1 MKRILF
7 LMVGAALLLCSCG
20 KSTSRTLTSA
30 SGSIYEALIV
40 MDDSLWNGEP
50 GEMVRS
56 VMAADMVCMPQME
69 PLFKVSQVSF
79 AEYDDIFK
87 PSRNLLLIDVNPN
100 KYTANKIVYKKDY
113 YAKPQAYCRI
123 QSPSREAFEALWQ
136 EKGEQVGE
144 FFVRQE
150 LERQGKFYKGYT
162 QTDASKA
169 VDKHFGSEMLI
180 PEDYM
185 LVRDSSDFV
194 WAVNDKGSARRDIMI
209 WSYPYTDEKQL
220 TQEYLIHKRDSIMKS
235 HVRGSLAESYM
246 GTEHRNFPPVFT
258 PISVQDNAYAAE
270 IRGLWRFFGESM
282 GGPFVQH
289 TRIDE
294 TTGRVIT
301 AEVFVFAPGQTKRNL
316 LRQAE
321 AILYTWKLPQERN
334 ALKEVEVSVQDSVQ

>member
-1 MKRILF
+1 MIMKRIFFYLTLIAIAF
-7 LMVGAALLLCSCG
+7 CSCKG
-20 KSTSRTLTSA
+20 STGRTLTSA
-30 SGSIYEALIV
+30 TGSIYEALIV
-40 MDDSLWNGEP
+40 MNDSLWDGEA
-50 GEMVRS
+50 GKMVRD

-69 PLFKVSQVSF
+69 PTFTISQVSF

-100 KYTANKIVYKKDY
+100 KYTANKIVYQKDY
-113 YAKPQAYCRI
+113 YSTPQAYCRI
-123 QSPSREAFEALWQ
+123 QSPSREAFEALWK
-136 EKGEQVGE
+136 EKGQQVCD

-150 LERQGKFYKGYT
+150 LERQGKFYKGYLHT
-162 QTDASKA
+162 TAATA

-185 LVRDSSDFV
+185 LVRDSADFV

-209 WSYPYTDEKQL
+209 WSYPYTDANML
-220 TQEYLIHKRDSIMKS
+220 TQEYLIHKRDSIMKA
-235 HVRGSLAESYM
+235 HVSGAIEGSYT
-246 GTEHRNFPPVFT
+246 GTEFKNFPPIFT

-270 IRGLWRFFGESM
+270 VRGLWKMFNGGAM

-289 TRIDE
+289 TRVDE

-301 AEVFVFAPGQTKRNL
+301 AEVFLFAPGQTKRNL

-334 ALKEVEVSVQDSVQ
+334 VIREVEVGVSD

>member
-1 MKRILF
+1 MKRFFFYLTFIAFLF
-7 LMVGAALLLCSCG
+7 ASCG
-20 KSTSRTLTSA
+20 KNTGRTLTSA
-30 SGSIYEALIV
+30 TGSIYELLIV
-40 MDDSLWNGEP
+40 MNDSLWDGEA
-50 GEMVRS
+50 GEMVRN
-56 VMAADMVCMPQME
+56 VMAADMVCLPQME
-69 PLFKVSQVSF
+69 PLFTVSQVSF

-100 KYTANKIVYKKDY
+100 KYTANKVVYHKDY

-123 QSPSREAFEALWQ
+123 QSPSREAFEVFWQ
-136 EKGEQVGE
+136 EKGKQVEQ

-150 LERQGKFYKGYT
+150 LERQGKFYKAYT
-162 QTDASKA
+162 QTTAAKA
-169 VDKHFGSEMLI
+169 VDKHFGSEILI

-185 LVRDSSDFV
+185 LVLDSADFV

-209 WSYPYTDEKQL
+209 WSYPYTDADML
-220 TQEYLIHKRDSIMKS
+220 TQDYLIHKRDSIMKA

-246 GTEHRNFPPVFT
+246 GTEFRNFPPVFT
-258 PISVQDNAYAAE
+258 PISVQANAYAAE
-270 IRGLWRFFGESM
+270 VRGLWRFFGGEAM

-301 AEVFVFAPGQTKRNL
+301 AEVFVFAPGQKKRNL

-321 AILYTWKLPQERN
+321 AILYTWKLSQERN
-334 ALKEVEVSVQDSVQ
+334 LIQEVEVKNQ

>member
-7 LMVGAALLLCSCG
+7 YLTLATILCSCG
-20 KSTSRTLTSA
+20 KTTGRTLTSA
-30 SGSIYEALIV
+30 TGSIYEVLIV
-40 MDDSLWNGEP
+40 MNDSLWKSEA

-69 PLFKVSQVSF
+69 PLFNVSQVSF

-123 QSPSREAFEALWQ
+123 QSPSREAFETLWQ
-136 EKGEQVGE
+136 EQGKQVEQ

-150 LERQGKFYKGYT
+150 LERQGKFYRGYK
-162 QTDASKA
+162 QSEASQA

-185 LVRDSSDFV
+185 LVRDSVDFV

-235 HVRGSLAESYM
+235 HVRGSLPQSYM

-270 IRGLWRFFGESM
+270 VRGLWRFFDGEAM

-334 ALKEVEVSVQDSVQ
+334 VLKEVEVKQ

>member
-7 LMVGAALLLCSCG
+7 SIVCVALLLCSCG
-20 KSTSRTLTSA
+20 KSTGRTLTSA

-40 MDDSLWNGEP
+40 MNDSLWNGEA
-50 GEMVRS
+50 GEMVRG

-69 PLFKVSQVSF
+69 STFTISQINHGEFDALFM
-79 AEYDDIFK
+79 
-87 PSRNLLLIDVNPN
+87 PSRNILVIDINPL
-100 KYTANKIVYKKDY
+100 KYTQTKLEYHKDVYST
-113 YAKPQAYCRI
+113 PQAYCRI

-136 EKGEQVGE
+136 EKGEQVGH

-162 QTDASKA
+162 QTAASKA

-185 LVRDSSDFV
+185 LVRDSIDFV

-270 IRGLWRFFGESM
+270 VRGLWRFFGESM

-294 TTGRVIT
+294 TTGKVIT
-301 AEVFVFAPGQTKRNL
+301 AEVFLFAPGQSKRNL

-334 ALKEVEVSVQDSVQ
+334 ALKEVAVSAHNSIE

>member
-1 MKRILF
+1 MKRLF
-7 LMVGAALLLCSCG
+7 FYLTIAALCLTSCG
-20 KSTSRTLTSA
+20 KTGRTLTSA
-30 SGSIYEALIV
+30 TGSIYEALIV
-40 MDDSLWNGEP
+40 MNDSLWDGEA

-56 VMAADMVCMPQME
+56 TMAADMVCMPQME
-69 PLFKVSQVSF
+69 PLFTISQVSF

-100 KYTANKIVYKKDY
+100 KYTANKIVYQTDC

-136 EKGEQVGE
+136 DKGNQVAQ

-150 LERQGKFYKGYT
+150 LARQGKFYRGYT
-162 QTDASKA
+162 QTTPAKA
-169 VDKHFGSEMLI
+169 VDKRFGSEMLI
-180 PEDYM
+180 PEDYT
-185 LVRDSSDFV
+185 LVMDSADFV
-194 WAVNDKGSARRDIMI
+194 WAVNPKGSVRRDIMI
-209 WSYPYTDEKQL
+209 WSYPYTSADML
-220 TQEYLIHKRDSIMKS
+220 TKDYLIHKRDSIMKARVS
-235 HVRGSLAESYM
+235 GSIEGSYT
-246 GTEHRNFPPVFT
+246 GTEFKNFPPVFA

-270 IRGLWRFFGESM
+270 VRGLWRMFGGEAM

-301 AEVFVFAPGQTKRNL
+301 AEVFIFAPGQTKRNL

-334 ALKEVEVSVQDSVQ
+334 LITEVEVGATDTVK